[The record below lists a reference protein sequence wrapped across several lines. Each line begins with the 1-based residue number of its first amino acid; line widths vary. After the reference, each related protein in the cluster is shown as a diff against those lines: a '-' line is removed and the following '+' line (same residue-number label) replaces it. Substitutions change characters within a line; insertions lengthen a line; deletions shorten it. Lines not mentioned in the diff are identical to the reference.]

1 MLRAS
6 RYTAAAVFILVAVL
20 PILSLGRAVGVIEAE
35 IAAQDALQTLR
46 DSAARSLDQCRVAS
60 TLPLATSQGEIVAY
74 LVSVEPSGFLILSA
88 DTRLPMVVAYSGEA
102 SGALSLTDE
111 AGIVCAIA
119 VGDLALRKAALDAG
133 LVPDQA
139 QAKAAE
145 SWERA
150 LTPETAPTAEPATE
164 PVGPLL
170 ETPTWS
176 QSSPWNDR
184 CPVDS
189 VRSERSLSGCLA
201 TALGQ
206 VIAYW
211 RFPERVTFLP
221 SDSYRTRSRG
231 ISIDATEANMPDIAY
246 SQSSWRNPIDTT
258 MRDLTWAAGVSVRTD
273 YASEGSGALLV
284 DAAVALAGSRS
295 PLATDVRP
303 GIWGYRSADIKTCV
317 NASWGSPFYESA
329 EAFYSDVRRDLGEGC
344 PTLLCLARAG
354 TRIGHIVV
362 CDGYDPVTQAYH
374 LNLGWG
380 GNADAWYA
388 LPDDLPG
395 GYNVTEYGVLNIR
408 PGDADRGS
416 SPDAAE
422 VEPAKDDPVSRGEM
436 LVFPNPSHGPAEFSW
451 TNACRLTTPSVVWVN
466 VFTLAGELVWTSDRQ
481 AGDEVAWDGIASDGL
496 PVGRGV
502 YVCVMTVV
510 SGTEIRR
517 VRATL
522 FVSP

>member
-6 RYTAAAVFILVAVL
+6 RRISAAVVVLLAVL

-35 IAAQDALQTLR
+35 IAAQGALQTLR
-46 DSAARSLDQCRVAS
+46 EASARGSATSRVSA
-60 TLPLATSQGEIVAY
+60 TLPLATPHGEIVAY
-74 LVSVEPSGFLILSA
+74 LVSVEPSGFLVLSA
-88 DTRLPMVVAYSGEA
+88 DTRLPMVVAYSGKDTA
-102 SGALSLTDE
+102 ALSTAGDE
-111 AGIVCAIA
+111 GILCAIA
-119 VGDLALRKAALDAG
+119 ACDLALRMAALDAG

-150 LTPETAPTAEPATE
+150 LTPRTAPTSDTATA
-164 PVGPLL
+164 PVGPFL

-189 VRSERSLSGCLA
+189 VTGERSLSGCLA